1 MTPSRNHIDLDLTC
15 RWTPAQR
22 APEQLFYT
30 KNQQPTNSP
39 VPSRQLIARVRLVTE
54 EWLRVLFVSV
64 ATNRL
69 PPDVGTPSNE
79 SLSSGS
85 RSNGWS
91 DVEIEDGLAIGLRV
105 SRVVVD
111 DVSDLLLLTVDI
123 SSDIPIVAIKR
134 GLSAVIEVSKCSIGE
149 RDFQTY
155 PNFEG

>member
-1 MTPSRNHIDLDLTC
+1 M
-15 RWTPAQR
+15 
-22 APEQLFYT
+22 
-30 KNQQPTNSP
+30 
-39 VPSRQLIARVRLVTE
+39 TE

>member
-1 MTPSRNHIDLDLTC
+1 M
-15 RWTPAQR
+15 
-22 APEQLFYT
+22 
-30 KNQQPTNSP
+30 
-39 VPSRQLIARVRLVTE
+39 TE

-79 SLSSGS
+79 SLSSGGG
-85 RSNGWS
+85 SNGGS
-91 DVEIEDGLAIGLRV
+91 DVEVEDGLAIGLRV

-123 SSDIPIVAIKR
+123 SSDIPIVSVKR
-134 GLSAVIEVSKCSIGE
+134 GFGALIEVSKRSISDC
-149 RDFQTY
+149 DFETH